1 MQKRKIMIPL
11 KETPP
16 PVVEEEKPLETQ
28 GIDEEKI
35 FKPKKK
41 KDPKNASLEIQQ
53 VANDKVDVA
62 EPEPSEESEEDLP
75 PPPPTEVRRK
85 HKPAS
90 EERKAHLARCR
101 EKSLETRRRKKQE
114 RELMLSR
121 AQQIVEERDLEIKKK
136 KQYMNERVVEQPPPM
151 PQPVLPQVRAEPE
164 PRQMAESISAVMDT
178 RTQQIN
184 YDELSEKIY
193 SKFKSDQQ
201 LSQMQQDIRREEQLK
216 AQSSYEGMLKKFEED
231 QHRKYQRDM
240 SYKMMAGKPNSVFMR
255 SAAMQDRIRN
265 RFK

>member
-11 KETPP
+11 KEIPP
-16 PVVEEEKPLETQ
+16 PIVEEEKPPETQ
-28 GIDEEKI
+28 GIDEGKI

-41 KDPKNASLEIQQ
+41 KEPKNASLEIQQ
-53 VANDKVDVA
+53 VANDKVDA
-62 EPEPSEESEEDLP
+62 IESEQSEESEEDLP
-75 PPPPTEVRRK
+75 PPVPVARRK

-90 EERKAHLARCR
+90 EQRKAHLAMCR

-114 RELMLSR
+114 RELVLSR
-121 AQQIVEERDLEIKKK
+121 AQQIVEERDLELKKK

-151 PQPVLPQVRAEPE
+151 PQQVLPQIRAEPE
-164 PRQMAESISAVMDT
+164 PTHQSISAVMDT

-184 YDELSEKIY
+184 YDEITEKIY
-193 SKFKSDQQ
+193 AKLKSDQQ
-201 LSQMQQDIRREEQLK
+201 LSQIQQDIRREEQLK

-265 RFK
+265 RFNK